1 MIKNYSCSLF
11 EKYMVM
17 KSLLMIFFATLLIAA
32 CAVEEATY
40 DYDLQGHRGAR
51 GLLPENTI
59 PSFLKAIDHGVDTI
73 EFDLVVT
80 ADNQI
85 LISHEPWFD
94 HQISTKPDGE
104 QVTEEEQMAFNIYQM
119 TYEET
124 QQFDVGVRGHAGFPE
139 QVPMEVTKP
148 LMRDA
153 ILAIES
159 YVEEQGLNLV
169 QYNIETKSRPEW
181 YGEYGPQPEEFSQL
195 LYDELADLDILDRVI
210 IQSFDPATL
219 IAMREIDSGLVQAM
233 LVFEEEQTIDQYVEI
248 LGYQPEIWSPHY
260 QLVTPELVAD
270 VHERGMTIIPWT
282 INEREEMIRLLEMGV
297 DGIITDYPNRAP

>member
-1 MIKNYSCSLF
+1 MKLSVLF
-11 EKYMVM
+11 
-17 KSLLMIFFATLLIAA
+17 LMLLILTA
-32 CAVEEATY
+32 CTVDEATY

-59 PSFLKAIDHGVDTI
+59 PSFLKAIDLGVNTI

-94 HQISTKPDGE
+94 HQISTKPDGNP
-104 QVTEEEQMAFNIYQM
+104 VTEEEQMDFNIFKM

-124 QQFDVGVRGHAGFPE
+124 QEFDVGMRGHAGFPE
-139 QVPMEVTKP
+139 QEPMDVTKP

-153 ILAIES
+153 IIAIET
-159 YVEEQGLNLV
+159 YAEEQGLDPV
-169 QYNIETKSRPEW
+169 YYNIETKSRPEW
-181 YGEYGPQPEEFSQL
+181 YDEYGPQPEEFSQL
-195 LYDELADLDILDRVI
+195 LYDELAELDILDRVI

-219 IAMREIDSGLVQAM
+219 IAMREIDPDLVQAM
-233 LVFEEEQTIDQYVEI
+233 LVYEEEQTIDRYVEI

-270 VHERGMTIIPWT
+270 VHDRGMTIIPWT
-282 INEREEMIRLLEMGV
+282 INETEEMIRQLDMGV

>member
-1 MIKNYSCSLF
+1 MKLSVIFLVLLF
-11 EKYMVM
+11 
-17 KSLLMIFFATLLIAA
+17 LTA
-32 CAVEEATY
+32 CTVEEATY

-59 PSFLKAIDHGVDTI
+59 PSFLKAIDYGVDTI

-80 ADNQI
+80 ADNMI

-94 HQISTKPDGE
+94 HQISTKPNGE
-104 QVTEEEQMAFNIYQM
+104 PVTEEEQMDLNIYQM

-124 QQFDVGVRGHAGFPE
+124 RQFDVGQRGHAGFPDQE
-139 QVPMEVTKP
+139 PMEVTKP

-153 ILAIES
+153 IIAIEA
-159 YVEEQGLNLV
+159 YVEEQGLDPV
-169 QYNIETKSRPEW
+169 YYNIETKSRPEW
-181 YGEYGPQPEEFSQL
+181 YGVYGPQPEEFSQL
-195 LYDELADLDILDRVI
+195 LYEELAALNLLDRVI

-219 IAMREIDSGLVQAM
+219 IAMREIDPDLVQAM
-233 LVFEEEQTIDQYVEI
+233 LVYEEEQTIDRYVEI

-260 QLVTPELVAD
+260 QLVTPELVAA

-282 INEREEMIRLLEMGV
+282 INERDEMIRQLEMGV

>member
-1 MIKNYSCSLF
+1 MN
-11 EKYMVM
+11 
-17 KSLLMIFFATLLIAA
+17 
-32 CAVEEATY
+32 EATY

-51 GLLPENTI
+51 GLMPENTI

-94 HQISTKPDGE
+94 HQISTKADGNP
-104 QVTEEEQMAFNIYQM
+104 VTEDEQMGLNIYEM
-119 TYEET
+119 TYLET
-124 QQFDVGVRGHAGFPE
+124 QKYDVGKRGHAGFPE
-139 QVPMEVTKP
+139 QEPMEVTKP

-153 ILAIES
+153 IIAIEE
-159 YVEEQGLNLV
+159 YVEEKGLSPV
-169 QYNIETKSRPEW
+169 QYNIETKTRPEW
-181 YGEYGPQPEEFSQL
+181 YGTYGPQPEEFSQL

-219 IAMREIDSGLVQAM
+219 IAMREIDAGVTQAM
-233 LVFEEEQTIDQYVEI
+233 LVYEKNQTIDRYVEI
-248 LGYQPEIWSPHY
+248 LGYTPEIWSPHY
-260 QLVTPELVAD
+260 ELVTPELVAE
-270 VHERGMTIIPWT
+270 VHDRGMTIIPWT
-282 INEREEMIRLLEMGV
+282 INERDEMIRQLELGV

>member
-1 MIKNYSCSLF
+1 
-11 EKYMVM
+11 M
-17 KSLLMIFFATLLIAA
+17 KSLMLIFLSTLLISA
-32 CAVEEATY
+32 CAVDEAIY

-59 PSFLKAIDHGVDTI
+59 PSFLKAIDYGVDTI

-104 QVTEEEQMAFNIYQM
+104 PVTEEEQMAFNIYQI

-159 YVEEQGLNLV
+159 YVDEQGLNLV

-233 LVFEEEQTIDQYVEI
+233 LVFEEEQTIDQYVKI

>member
-1 MIKNYSCSLF
+1 MRYFLLF
-11 EKYMVM
+11 F
-17 KSLLMIFFATLLIAA
+17 SFLIVTA
-32 CAVEEATY
+32 CTVEEATY

-59 PSFLKAIDHGVDTI
+59 PSFLKAIDYGVDTI

-80 ADNQI
+80 ADNKI

-94 HQISTKPDGE
+94 HQISTKPNGDP
-104 QVTEEEQMAFNIYQM
+104 VTEEEQMEFNIYRM
-119 TYEET
+119 TYDET
-124 QQFDVGVRGHAGFPE
+124 QQFDVGKRGHELFPE
-139 QVPMEVTKP
+139 QQPMEVTKP

-153 ILAIES
+153 ILAIEE
-159 YVEEQGLNLV
+159 YVEKQGLDPIY
-169 QYNIETKSRPEW
+169 YNIETKSRPEW

-219 IAMREIDSGLVQAM
+219 IAMREIDPNVVQAM
-233 LVFEEEQTIDQYVEI
+233 LVYEEDQTIDRYVEI

-260 QLVTPELVAD
+260 ELVTPELVAD
-270 VHERGMTIIPWT
+270 VHSRGMTIIPWT
-282 INEREEMIRLLEMGV
+282 INEREEMIRQLEMGV
-297 DGIITDYPNRAP
+297 DGIITDYPDRAP

>member
-1 MIKNYSCSLF
+1 MRYFLLF
-11 EKYMVM
+11 F
-17 KSLLMIFFATLLIAA
+17 SFLIVTA
-32 CAVEEATY
+32 CAIEEATY

-59 PSFLKAIDHGVDTI
+59 PSFLKAIDYGVDTI

-80 ADNQI
+80 ADNKI

-94 HQISTKPDGE
+94 HQISTKPNGDP
-104 QVTEEEQMAFNIYQM
+104 VTEEEQMEFNIYQM
-119 TYEET
+119 TYDET
-124 QQFDVGVRGHAGFPE
+124 QQFDVGKRGHELFPE
-139 QVPMEVTKP
+139 QQPMEVTKP

-153 ILAIES
+153 ILAIEE
-159 YVEEQGLNLV
+159 YVEKQGLDPIY
-169 QYNIETKSRPEW
+169 YNIETKSRPEW

-219 IAMREIDSGLVQAM
+219 IAMREIDPNVVQAM
-233 LVFEEEQTIDQYVEI
+233 LVYEEDQTIDRYVEI

-260 QLVTPELVAD
+260 ELVTPELVAD
-270 VHERGMTIIPWT
+270 VHSRGMTIIPWT
-282 INEREEMIRLLEMGV
+282 INEREEMIRQLEMGV
-297 DGIITDYPNRAP
+297 DGIITDYPDRAP

>member
-1 MIKNYSCSLF
+1 MRYFLLF
-11 EKYMVM
+11 F
-17 KSLLMIFFATLLIAA
+17 SFLIVTA
-32 CAVEEATY
+32 CAIEEATY

-59 PSFLKAIDHGVDTI
+59 PSFLKAIDYGVDTI

-80 ADNQI
+80 ADNKI

-94 HQISTKPDGE
+94 HQISTKPNGE
-104 QVTEEEQMAFNIYQM
+104 PITEEEQMEFNIYEM

-124 QQFDVGVRGHAGFPE
+124 RQFDVGKRGHELFPE
-139 QVPMEVTKP
+139 QQPMEVTKP

-153 ILAIES
+153 ILAIEE
-159 YVEEQGLNLV
+159 YVEEHGLDPIY
-169 QYNIETKSRPEW
+169 YNIETKSRPEW

-195 LYDELADLDILDRVI
+195 LYDELAELEILDRVI

-219 IAMREIDSGLVQAM
+219 IAMREIDSNVVQAM
-233 LVFEEEQTIDQYVEI
+233 LVYEEDQTVDRYVEI

-260 QLVTPELVAD
+260 ELVTPELVAD
-270 VHERGMTIIPWT
+270 VHSRGMNIIPWT
-282 INEREEMIRLLEMGV
+282 INEREEMIRQLEMGV